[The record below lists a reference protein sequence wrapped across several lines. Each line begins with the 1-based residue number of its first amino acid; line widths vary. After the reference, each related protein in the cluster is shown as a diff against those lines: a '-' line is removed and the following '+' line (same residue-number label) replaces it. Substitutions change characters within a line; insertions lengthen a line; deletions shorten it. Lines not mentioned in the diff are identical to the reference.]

1 MATGDVVTA
10 ALVPTSRDMLAS
22 ASTQAL
28 TTAPSRSGLARAQ
41 GEMHVDNAADGRHQ
55 DVLFERDCNAII
67 IPDGFHVNV
76 PQGTSGVIMQVLGG
90 HYTVRVDTGYLVRIE
105 GVDGDAIGLAVDPT
119 LLGDPDGEVDEERV
133 LEILATCYD
142 PEIPVN
148 IVDLGL
154 IYGVDIIEE
163 DDGIKAVIQMTL
175 TAPGCGMGQV
185 LQDDIRRKLLRLGG
199 VVEVDVELVFD
210 PPWSM
215 EKMSESARLE
225 LGML

>member
-1 MATGDVVTA
+1 
-10 ALVPTSRDMLAS
+10 
-22 ASTQAL
+22 
-28 TTAPSRSGLARAQ
+28 
-41 GEMHVDNAADGRHQ
+41 VDNPSDGRHQ
-55 DVLFERDCNAII
+55 EVTFERDCNAII

-90 HYTVRVDTGYLVRIE
+90 HYTVRVDTGYLVRVE
-105 GVDGDAIGLAVDPT
+105 GVDGDAIGLEVDPA

-133 LEILATCYD
+133 LEILSTCYD

-148 IVDLGL
+148 IVELGL
-154 IYGVDIIEE
+154 IYGVDI
-163 DDGIKAVIQMTL
+163 DDVDEGVRVVVQMTL

-185 LQDDIRRKLLRLGG
+185 LQDDIKRKLMRLVG
-199 VVEVDVELVFD
+199 VVDVEVELVFD